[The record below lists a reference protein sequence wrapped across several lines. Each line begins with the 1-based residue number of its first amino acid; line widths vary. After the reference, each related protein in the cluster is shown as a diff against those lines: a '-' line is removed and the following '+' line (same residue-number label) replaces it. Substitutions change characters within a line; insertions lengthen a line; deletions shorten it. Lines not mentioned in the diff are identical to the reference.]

1 MKKTIGI
8 LGLCWSFFLFSTFSS
23 LAQTSDLPFE
33 EMEISMEE
41 YQAMKTHKDTR
52 TITSHTGLLRA
63 VGVNTKKTDTLKIT
77 SAPLKDNPCSW
88 QGVPFKSIPFVP
100 VSEDAIREEGYYE
113 NN

>member
-1 MKKTIGI
+1 
-8 LGLCWSFFLFSTFSS
+8 
-23 LAQTSDLPFE
+23 
-33 EMEISMEE
+33 MEISMEE

-63 VGVNTKKTDTLKIT
+63 VGVNTKKTDTLKT
-77 SAPLKDNPCSW
+77 TLAPLKDNPCFW